1 MSAMI
6 RLMWKEYRA
15 LRGLWLALA
24 IFGLVCDAM
33 VFFFTDSL
41 QERLPGIFGFAGVL
55 PTGFALGAGA
65 MLFALEREDATYE
78 LLRCLPTTSPRVF
91 AAKVFTALIGSLLL
105 GFLLV
110 AVALGDMRAMAAWP
124 NIDHSILT
132 GPLGYVLIYALL
144 VVQGLGWSV
153 FFSLQSSRPL
163 LAALLGAI
171 GASSCIGLVHGAT
184 ENLGLAKL
192 GGTWD
197 SPTMHLLATL
207 AIWSADVWLGSRW
220 LRARRAKRQSR
231 SEGEKAMKRLLWQ
244 EWRGSRRML
253 LVVVALGVFVPVA
266 LWPLFIPLTVLGFA
280 LLGASTFLSDQERR
294 QFRFFAERGVSPRRL
309 WFSRQLFWGGAALS
323 LAAVL
328 FLAERLWASLVLASP
343 NEAERLLKL
352 TGWVFEPL
360 NYLVWVALA
369 FAAGQA
375 CSMFL
380 QSGVLA
386 ATLGVVFAGLL
397 AGWMALIHAL
407 DIGLWWSVA
416 PLAAALFAATWLR
429 SNDWLVE
436 RHTWRSW
443 APAILAPLATFAAL
457 LVAVPAY
464 RVWEIPAPVMAL
476 EISPRPKPS
485 AEAAFAASRLQRLC
499 ESFSSPSSAGL
510 GANYE
515 ALRPLYHPANSTLE
529 AKELEWLKDNE
540 ETLKRVISVLDELPR
555 DATIAGGAPRSSP
568 HLGFDAIGAM
578 ILRYGQMAERDGH
591 LNEAWRRYQAV
602 FKLAAFAWP
611 ENGVRG
617 EFFGDS
623 LVTAAAM
630 QLMRW
635 GAQKGQT
642 DANLRTAIAALRQS
656 EAADPPLAEIAMNEY
671 REYVEII
678 DAAVARP
685 DESDPPL
692 RFFAKWAPWEIARL
706 RRLYR
711 YEASRNVHDAR
722 PLDKSLAGLADQM
735 IDWTSERNIASE
747 STFWRTSPMPPL
759 IEISVLAPG
768 RLSAVCCRR
777 AAQLVLAVEAWILE
791 HGAPPKKLDELR
803 GTYFDSLPLDPYTF
817 NHRTF
822 EWFPWGLSAPV
833 KYHSTAWST
842 TDSAAKLAAGTPFI
856 YGASGGNH
864 TERATLERLGRRS
877 ADE

>member
-24 IFGLVCDAM
+24 VFGLVCDAM
-33 VFFFTDSL
+33 IFFFTDSL

-55 PTGFALGAGA
+55 PAGFALGAGA
-65 MLFALEREDATYE
+65 MLFALEREEATYE
-78 LLRCLPTTSPRVF
+78 FLRCLPVTSPRVF
-91 AAKVFTALIGSLLL
+91 AGKVFTALIGSLLL

-153 FFSLQSSRPL
+153 FFSLQSARPL

-171 GASSCIGLVHGAT
+171 GASSCIGLVHAAT
-184 ENLGLAKL
+184 ANLGFAKL

-197 SPTMHLLATL
+197 SPKLHLLATL
-207 AIWSADVWLGSRW
+207 VIWSADIWLGSRW
-220 LRARRAKRQSR
+220 LRARKVKRQQR
-231 SEGEKAMKRLLWQ
+231 SEREQALKRLLWQ
-244 EWRGSRRML
+244 EWRGSRRL
-253 LVVVALGVFVPVA
+253 LFAIVALGVLVPAV
-266 LWPLFIPLTVLGFA
+266 LWPLFIPSTVLGFA

-294 QFRFFAERGVSPRRL
+294 QFRFFAERGISSRRL
-309 WFSRQLFWGGAALS
+309 WLSRQLFWGGAALS

-343 NEAERLLKL
+343 NEAQPLLKL

-360 NYLVWVALA
+360 SYLVWVALA

-375 CSMFL
+375 CSMLF

-386 ATLGVVFAGLL
+386 ATFSVVLAGLL
-397 AGWMALIHAL
+397 AGWMALMHAL
-407 DIGLWWSVA
+407 DIGFWWSVA

-429 SNDWLVE
+429 SAGWLLE
-436 RHTWRSW
+436 RHTWRTW
-443 APAILAPLATFAAL
+443 APALLTPLATFAAL

-464 RVWEIPAPVMAL
+464 RVWEIPAPVTA
-476 EISPRPKPS
+476 IDIGARPKPS
-485 AEAAFAASRLQRLC
+485 AEAAVAAARLDRLC

-510 GANYE
+510 GRNYE
-515 ALRPLYHPANSTLE
+515 ALRPLCDPTNSTLE
-529 AKELEWLKDNE
+529 PKALEWLKDND
-540 ETLKRVISVLDELPR
+540 ETLKEVILALDELPR
-555 DATIAGGAPRSSP
+555 GATIASGAPRLSP
-568 HLGFDAIGAM
+568 RVGFDAIGAM

-602 FKLAAFAWP
+602 FKFAAFAWP

-617 EFFGDS
+617 EILGNG
-623 LVTAAAM
+623 LVTATAM
-630 QLMRW
+630 QLIRW
-635 GAQKGQT
+635 GSQKGQT

-656 EAADPPLAEIAMNEY
+656 EAVDPPLAEMATNEY

-692 RFFAKWAPWEIARL
+692 GFFVKWAPWEIARL

-711 YEASRNVHDAR
+711 YAASLNVHDAR
-722 PLDKSLAGLADQM
+722 PYDKSLAGVADQM
-735 IDWTSERNIASE
+735 IEWPSDPSSARIRALANQHHGAADRNRCTRA
-747 STFWRTSPMPPL
+747 RT
-759 IEISVLAPG
+759 IIG
-768 RLSAVCCRR
+768 RLLSPRGAVGHGGGSLAIKAWR
-777 AAQLVLAVEAWILE
+777 AA
-791 HGAPPKKLDELR
+791 G
-803 GTYFDSLPLDPYTF
+803 G
-817 NHRTF
+817 
-822 EWFPWGLSAPV
+822 
-833 KYHSTAWST
+833 
-842 TDSAAKLAAGTPFI
+842 
-856 YGASGGNH
+856 SG
-864 TERATLERLGRRS
+864 
-877 ADE
+877 